1 MLNALKQR
9 LLQQADNTRQN
20 FRLLILGFVGFL
32 LGGALI
38 LGSEFMLLQSVFQ
51 EALAGL
57 GLILMGGGIILAA
70 LGYISLS
77 ILRLFRYFNDES
89 GND

>member
-20 FRLLILGFVGFL
+20 FRLLIIGFVGFL
-32 LGGALI
+32 LGGALV